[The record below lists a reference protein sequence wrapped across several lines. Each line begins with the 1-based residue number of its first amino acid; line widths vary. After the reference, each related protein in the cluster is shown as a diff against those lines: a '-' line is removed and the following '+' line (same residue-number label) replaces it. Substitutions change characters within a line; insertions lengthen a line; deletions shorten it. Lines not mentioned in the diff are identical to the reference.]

1 MIKKIIKHVAKQLGL
16 ELSSNYDFERK
27 ELYISMLEQLVLTSN
42 SSLKEGC
49 TIIVF
54 SKDRALQLDALI
66 RSYYDCVANPPK
78 MVVLYSSSSSEFKQG
93 YEKLKRKNKA
103 RLNLTF
109 VEETSFKRDLV
120 ALIKEVTT
128 KRLLFLVDDIFFKS
142 KFDFNTLLKLDT
154 RTNVPSLRMAPHLNF
169 AYTIQKKQSLPKLY
183 ELSKEDGFLSWDFRQ
198 AEFDWAYP
206 LSVDGHLFETKD
218 FQIFVE
224 ALNYKAPNSFEEAL
238 QIILPLYQ
246 KKRGVCF
253 QESKIINNPCNK
265 VQAENTNISGEISI
279 HELNEKWLNGFEI
292 NYKEHLNIR
301 NKSAHQELTFSF
313 EKDEN

>member
-1 MIKKIIKHVAKQLGL
+1 MIKKFIKHIAKKLGL
-16 ELSSNYDFERK
+16 VLTSNYDFEQK
-27 ELYISMLEQLVLTSN
+27 ELYISLLEQLALASN

-66 RSYYDCVANPPK
+66 RSFYDCVENPPK
-78 MVVLYSSSSSEFKQG
+78 MLVLYHCSSSEFEQA
-93 YEKLKRKNKA
+93 YEKLKRKNQSK
-103 RLNLTF
+103 LNLTF
-109 VEETSFKRDLV
+109 VKENAFKTDLV
-120 ALIKEVTT
+120 ELMRKVTT
-128 KRLLFLVDDIFFKS
+128 EKLLFLVDDIFFKS
-142 KFDFNTLLKLDT
+142 KFDFNVFLKLDT
-154 RTNVPSLRMAPHLNF
+154 KTYVPSLRMAPHLNF
-169 AYTIQKKQSLPKLY
+169 AYTLQQKQALPKLT
-183 ELSKEDGFLSWDFRQ
+183 ELSKEEGFLSWDFKQ

-218 FQIFVE
+218 FKIVVE
-224 ALNYKAPNSFEEAL
+224 ALDFKAPNSFEEAL
-238 QIILPLYQ
+238 QVMLPLYQ

-253 QESKIINNPCNK
+253 HESKIINIPCNK

-279 HELNEKWLNGFEI
+279 QELNEKWLNGFII